1 MAGELPPSPSSTLP
15 YNLLDDVDQDEVEPA
30 PGLPRPPRAKQLSS
44 EFLRNLGT
52 SEWEWKT
59 SAKDFKPGG
68 LDAGG
73 TLSSSGSTFGGSH
86 AHSGFCRSPLLGPS
100 TGSSATESPPLDPRN
115 QGGHLTV
122 NDLGAF
128 DALDLSGCVEDP
140 QDCEE
145 QLRLMELLEGLEQQK
160 QQLQAQWEMER
171 KEFITHVGCCR
182 AVLQRYSVP
191 LEEAEELVRKFSAMA
206 EAEDPELLAYVN
218 EPWASEAWRFPQ
230 MSAWTPGLVS
240 DDFDLT
246 GPSRPPGIEEADMGG
261 AGAESIACTLKA
273 LFPHAK
279 VQAGCEEAMQ
289 LGEDADQG
297 CLTDPEVQRRA
308 QTLQENTRSEI
319 DGRALSSLR
328 NLSAL
333 NALEVLQRVE
343 ELVEAQG
350 GVCRNLS
357 SMLQSVCRKMER
369 KMISDAKAK
378 AAEVPAEVKAG
389 DETSRQKDDSKE
401 YWTVKR
407 IEKMAERCFET
418 WYEGDRWRLKLSMP
432 GSESD
437 LSDLAV
443 ERFCSWLRRRL
454 SEFKDAHGSKVLRQ
468 CQAEVDFAHS
478 GLSDHGLWLLLDC
491 LGQFEVQA
499 GYLKLNQNR
508 ITGNG
513 VLSLCEFIKSNK
525 RAGQVYEMH
534 LTDNQIDDS
543 GALELLRTMKDLKHR
558 YPPKRE
564 VPGKNGL
571 QLVPVWLRLARN
583 KVNAAALLQ
592 ALSVEGIS
600 WCAARHGSGCN
611 HGRCT
616 RTQCPLVHHDLDQE
630 RSANWNEEQY
640 EEGDRRDRSRRGRK
654 AKGDSVQD

>member
-1 MAGELPPSPSSTLP
+1 MQKCKRVVRTG
-15 YNLLDDVDQDEVEPA
+15 DD
-30 PGLPRPPRAKQLSS
+30 
-44 EFLRNLGT
+44 
-52 SEWEWKT
+52 
-59 SAKDFKPGG
+59 
-68 LDAGG
+68 
-73 TLSSSGSTFGGSH
+73 
-86 AHSGFCRSPLLGPS
+86 
-100 TGSSATESPPLDPRN
+100 
-115 QGGHLTV
+115 
-122 NDLGAF
+122 
-128 DALDLSGCVEDP
+128 
-140 QDCEE
+140 
-145 QLRLMELLEGLEQQK
+145 
-160 QQLQAQWEMER
+160 
-171 KEFITHVGCCR
+171 
-182 AVLQRYSVP
+182 
-191 LEEAEELVRKFSAMA
+191 
-206 EAEDPELLAYVN
+206 
-218 EPWASEAWRFPQ
+218 
-230 MSAWTPGLVS
+230 
-240 DDFDLT
+240 
-246 GPSRPPGIEEADMGG
+246 
-261 AGAESIACTLKA
+261 ACT
-273 LFPHAK
+273 
-279 VQAGCEEAMQ
+279 
-289 LGEDADQG
+289 QG

-389 DETSRQKDDSKE
+389 DETSRQKDDSRHPSNCNHRHTWIVNATAAMVRMPVTVLGAHEFLMRGAAE
-401 YWTVKR
+401 YL
-407 IEKMAERCFET
+407 RCA
-418 WYEGDRWRLKLSMP
+418 G
-432 GSESD
+432 
-437 LSDLAV
+437 SDLAV

-468 CQAEVDFAHS
+468 CQA
-478 GLSDHGLWLLLDC
+478 
-491 LGQFEVQA
+491 EVQA